1 MTANSKPARLTIP
14 APTSRCSA
22 RHHSCLA
29 GRLRIPL
36 ARLDPPAPVVIVI
49 HIVSDYHMAP
59 PGRTRDAVL
68 STGCSSGIGQAT
80 ALALARA
87 GFPVWASAR
96 RGAALAGLAQAGCRV
111 LDLDV
116 TDERSRAHAVAQVE
130 AGHGAVGVLINN
142 AGHGGGGPVEEV
154 PLDLVRE
161 VFDTNVFGLVGMC
174 QLVLPGMRA
183 RGRGHI
189 VNLGSAAG
197 LVTPPTGCPYA
208 MSKYA
213 LESLCDA
220 LRLEVASFGIRVAL
234 VEPGAVRTRFLANS
248 ELHRPE
254 AAGDG
259 PYEAFKANVEKMTA
273 RAHRDGARG
282 VLAADDVADVILKA
296 ITARHPRAR
305 YKVGSQARLAPV
317 ARRILGDR
325 GWDAFMRRVV

>member
-1 MTANSKPARLTIP
+1 VNGYHITRPASK
-14 APTSRCSA
+14 
-22 RHHSCLA
+22 
-29 GRLRIPL
+29 
-36 ARLDPPAPVVIVI
+36 VVLV
-49 HIVSDYHMAP
+49 
-59 PGRTRDAVL
+59 
-68 STGCSSGIGQAT
+68 TGCSSGIGHAT
-80 ALALARA
+80 ALALVRA

-96 RGAALAGLAQAGCRV
+96 RADRLRELEQAGCRV
-111 LDLDV
+111 IDLDV
-116 TDERSRAHAVAQVE
+116 TDEQSRIAAVRSVE
-130 AGHGAVGVLINN
+130 AEHGAVGVLVNN
-142 AGHGGGGPVEEV
+142 AGHGGGGPAEEV
-154 PLDLVRE
+154 PLGLVRE
-161 VFDTNVFGLVGMC
+161 VFETNVFGLLRMC

-183 RGRGHI
+183 QRSGVI

-220 LRLEVASFGIRVAL
+220 LRLEVAPFGIRVAL

-259 PYEAFKANVEKMTA
+259 PYEAFKVNVEKMTA

-282 VLAADDVADVILKA
+282 VLAPDDVADVILKA

-325 GWDAFMRRVV
+325 GWDAFMRRVVPFPAPP